1 MSKKTQNDSEDFFMN
16 TDGDQISMIAEI
28 TTEPEGDEVL
38 KMEFDKEFPVMPL
51 RNMVMFPHVVMPVTI
66 GRTSTLKLINTAFK
80 KKLPI
85 VLACQVSAEVD
96 DPGYADLYHVGVI
109 AKVLRI
115 FEMPGGTTTAIMQSS
130 GPRVHLDSIVRT
142 LPYMKGKVTPLE
154 EVEMDEQSDE
164 SEETIKTSIM
174 DTKKWSKHSL
184 GVAFV
189 LGMMILG
196 GSLIL
201 MISNMKSYDR
211 CVTVKGLC
219 EKEVMADKVIWP
231 IIYKQGGNEL
241 GTLYNTVQEMNRTI
255 IEFLKEAGVTD
266 DEITVNAPSILD
278 TRTNLYGE
286 RNTYHY
292 IITAGITV
300 CSNQVDRIVKLQT
313 EQAKLYE
320 KGIPVGMGENWS
332 HPTTYSFTGL
342 NDIKPAMIEEATI
355 NARQAAEKFAKD
367 SHSKL
372 GKIKTAT
379 QGQFSVSDRDS
390 NTPYIKNVRV
400 VTNVVYYL
408 KD

>member
-1 MSKKTQNDSEDFFMN
+1 
-16 TDGDQISMIAEI
+16 
-28 TTEPEGDEVL
+28 
-38 KMEFDKEFPVMPL
+38 ME
-51 RNMVMFPHVVMPVTI
+51 
-66 GRTSTLKLINTAFK
+66 
-80 KKLPI
+80 
-85 VLACQVSAEVD
+85 
-96 DPGYADLYHVGVI
+96 
-109 AKVLRI
+109 
-115 FEMPGGTTTAIMQSS
+115 
-130 GPRVHLDSIVRT
+130 
-142 LPYMKGKVTPLE
+142 
-154 EVEMDEQSDE
+154 
-164 SEETIKTSIM
+164 
-174 DTKKWSKHSL
+174 TKKWSKHSL

-201 MISNMKSYDR
+201 MISNLKSYDR

-300 CSNQVDRIVKLQT
+300 CSNQVDRIVKF
-313 EQAKLYE
+313 KLYE

>member
-1 MSKKTQNDSEDFFMN
+1 
-16 TDGDQISMIAEI
+16 
-28 TTEPEGDEVL
+28 
-38 KMEFDKEFPVMPL
+38 ME
-51 RNMVMFPHVVMPVTI
+51 
-66 GRTSTLKLINTAFK
+66 
-80 KKLPI
+80 
-85 VLACQVSAEVD
+85 
-96 DPGYADLYHVGVI
+96 
-109 AKVLRI
+109 
-115 FEMPGGTTTAIMQSS
+115 
-130 GPRVHLDSIVRT
+130 
-142 LPYMKGKVTPLE
+142 
-154 EVEMDEQSDE
+154 
-164 SEETIKTSIM
+164 
-174 DTKKWSKHSL
+174 TKKWSKHSL

-201 MISNMKSYDR
+201 MISNLKSYDR

-255 IEFLKEAGVTD
+255 IDFLKEAGVTD

>member
-1 MSKKTQNDSEDFFMN
+1 
-16 TDGDQISMIAEI
+16 
-28 TTEPEGDEVL
+28 
-38 KMEFDKEFPVMPL
+38 
-51 RNMVMFPHVVMPVTI
+51 
-66 GRTSTLKLINTAFK
+66 
-80 KKLPI
+80 
-85 VLACQVSAEVD
+85 
-96 DPGYADLYHVGVI
+96 
-109 AKVLRI
+109 
-115 FEMPGGTTTAIMQSS
+115 
-130 GPRVHLDSIVRT
+130 
-142 LPYMKGKVTPLE
+142 
-154 EVEMDEQSDE
+154 
-164 SEETIKTSIM
+164 M

-201 MISNMKSYDR
+201 MISNLKSYDR

-300 CSNQVDRIVKLQT
+300 CSNQVNRIVKLQT
-313 EQAKLYE
+313 ELAKLYE

>member
-1 MSKKTQNDSEDFFMN
+1 
-16 TDGDQISMIAEI
+16 
-28 TTEPEGDEVL
+28 
-38 KMEFDKEFPVMPL
+38 ME
-51 RNMVMFPHVVMPVTI
+51 
-66 GRTSTLKLINTAFK
+66 
-80 KKLPI
+80 
-85 VLACQVSAEVD
+85 
-96 DPGYADLYHVGVI
+96 
-109 AKVLRI
+109 
-115 FEMPGGTTTAIMQSS
+115 
-130 GPRVHLDSIVRT
+130 
-142 LPYMKGKVTPLE
+142 
-154 EVEMDEQSDE
+154 
-164 SEETIKTSIM
+164 
-174 DTKKWSKHSL
+174 TKKWSKHSL

-266 DEITVNAPSILD
+266 NEITVNAPSILD

>member
-1 MSKKTQNDSEDFFMN
+1 
-16 TDGDQISMIAEI
+16 
-28 TTEPEGDEVL
+28 
-38 KMEFDKEFPVMPL
+38 
-51 RNMVMFPHVVMPVTI
+51 
-66 GRTSTLKLINTAFK
+66 
-80 KKLPI
+80 
-85 VLACQVSAEVD
+85 
-96 DPGYADLYHVGVI
+96 
-109 AKVLRI
+109 
-115 FEMPGGTTTAIMQSS
+115 
-130 GPRVHLDSIVRT
+130 
-142 LPYMKGKVTPLE
+142 
-154 EVEMDEQSDE
+154 
-164 SEETIKTSIM
+164 M

-400 VTNVVYYL
+400 VTNFVYYM

>member
-1 MSKKTQNDSEDFFMN
+1 MEQTFFRC
-16 TDGDQISMIAEI
+16 GFRA
-28 TTEPEGDEVL
+28 
-38 KMEFDKEFPVMPL
+38 
-51 RNMVMFPHVVMPVTI
+51 
-66 GRTSTLKLINTAFK
+66 
-80 KKLPI
+80 
-85 VLACQVSAEVD
+85 
-96 DPGYADLYHVGVI
+96 
-109 AKVLRI
+109 
-115 FEMPGGTTTAIMQSS
+115 
-130 GPRVHLDSIVRT
+130 
-142 LPYMKGKVTPLE
+142 
-154 EVEMDEQSDE
+154 
-164 SEETIKTSIM
+164 
-174 DTKKWSKHSL
+174 
-184 GVAFV
+184 
-189 LGMMILG
+189 GMMILG

>member
-1 MSKKTQNDSEDFFMN
+1 
-16 TDGDQISMIAEI
+16 
-28 TTEPEGDEVL
+28 
-38 KMEFDKEFPVMPL
+38 ME
-51 RNMVMFPHVVMPVTI
+51 
-66 GRTSTLKLINTAFK
+66 
-80 KKLPI
+80 
-85 VLACQVSAEVD
+85 
-96 DPGYADLYHVGVI
+96 
-109 AKVLRI
+109 
-115 FEMPGGTTTAIMQSS
+115 
-130 GPRVHLDSIVRT
+130 
-142 LPYMKGKVTPLE
+142 
-154 EVEMDEQSDE
+154 
-164 SEETIKTSIM
+164 
-174 DTKKWSKHSL
+174 TKKWSKHSL

-201 MISNMKSYDR
+201 MISNLKSYDR

-292 IITAGITV
+292 IITTGITV

>member
-1 MSKKTQNDSEDFFMN
+1 
-16 TDGDQISMIAEI
+16 
-28 TTEPEGDEVL
+28 
-38 KMEFDKEFPVMPL
+38 
-51 RNMVMFPHVVMPVTI
+51 
-66 GRTSTLKLINTAFK
+66 
-80 KKLPI
+80 
-85 VLACQVSAEVD
+85 
-96 DPGYADLYHVGVI
+96 
-109 AKVLRI
+109 
-115 FEMPGGTTTAIMQSS
+115 
-130 GPRVHLDSIVRT
+130 
-142 LPYMKGKVTPLE
+142 
-154 EVEMDEQSDE
+154 
-164 SEETIKTSIM
+164 M

-201 MISNMKSYDR
+201 MISNLKSYDR

-219 EKEVMADKVIWP
+219 EKEVVADKVIWP

-300 CSNQVDRIVKLQT
+300 CSNQVDCIVKLQT

>member
-1 MSKKTQNDSEDFFMN
+1 
-16 TDGDQISMIAEI
+16 
-28 TTEPEGDEVL
+28 
-38 KMEFDKEFPVMPL
+38 
-51 RNMVMFPHVVMPVTI
+51 
-66 GRTSTLKLINTAFK
+66 
-80 KKLPI
+80 
-85 VLACQVSAEVD
+85 
-96 DPGYADLYHVGVI
+96 
-109 AKVLRI
+109 
-115 FEMPGGTTTAIMQSS
+115 
-130 GPRVHLDSIVRT
+130 
-142 LPYMKGKVTPLE
+142 
-154 EVEMDEQSDE
+154 
-164 SEETIKTSIM
+164 M

-201 MISNMKSYDR
+201 MISNLKSYDR

-408 KD
+408 